1 MGIYP
6 AGRDSA
12 RLLVC
17 LRGRLQGREE
27 NTLPVP
33 FVLYLIAGIVP
44 WFFFQDGLIGGTNS
58 MLEYSYLV
66 KKVVFQ
72 ISVLPVVKIISAV
85 FVHLFFVLFIIILY
99 CFYGHFPDLY
109 YLQLFYYTG

>member
-17 LRGRLQGREE
+17 LRGRILGPGRH
-27 NTLPVP
+27 TPPVP

-66 KKVVFQ
+66 KKVADFR
-72 ISVLPVVKIISAV
+72 SV
-85 FVHLFFVLFIIILY
+85 
-99 CFYGHFPDLY
+99 CFRS
-109 YLQLFYYTG
+109 